1 MTMTST
7 LPIDAILGVPEPERG
22 RWQPLRAGIL
32 NLYLYDE
39 QVFAFHRGRLLLRGN
54 NGTGKSMALEVL
66 LPYLLDADLTP
77 SRLSTFGGKDRNM
90 HLWLIGFDKSG
101 ARTSERGYTWVEL
114 GRRLPDGS
122 SEYFT
127 AGALLEGTHEG
138 PVKAR
143 YFTTAARV
151 GIHFSVGRPGAEP
164 LNAQQ
169 LAAEVAAQA
178 AAGRPGS
185 LHPDSDSHRTAV
197 NDALYRLSPPRYA
210 ALRRTLL
217 QLRRPKL
224 SDKLDERGLN
234 DILRDSLP
242 PVSDAIVEDLAEGF
256 ERLDRHSSAVEDLE
270 KTMRDLR
277 RIRDAYRSYARTASA
292 ARADAVAAAE
302 SAISTLGEKTT
313 AALSAR
319 GTAQSAL
326 DGITARRIGI
336 GEEQARIRGRTAT
349 LTRMEAYQKGQEV
362 EPLRELVS
370 SLRTSAGHA
379 TETARRAEQGQQA
392 DAASAERA
400 TEDAITARDNS
411 VFERGQAFACAE
423 LARARTLDDELAAA
437 LEALTQADVTDDDD
451 LGVLLSQ
458 ARQLI
463 SRLDTGVSAWAT
475 EVDALCTLSGTAR
488 QHAQALETASGETRR
503 AQEEVDDAEQNLNG
517 TLEEDTRVTL
527 AWVRG
532 LGAWTE
538 SSTQLR
544 AGQAPPLPWDPATAL
559 ERAPRWAAEA
569 AGTRT
574 RVLLARQQEHLI
586 AAGKRDQAAAASADT
601 AGRAQQVAGLLV
613 AGDAAATTYSRSVT
627 AYREAATAWAATA
640 RELCAGAPAPDL
652 TAVPGEVIREAA
664 SDWADRAAAARSRV
678 LLAAQAT
685 AEADISRVSG
695 IIDGLTARER
705 HLAEGGLPEL
715 DVPPARQASRHGRA
729 GAPLYMLVD
738 FAASVSDADR
748 LGIEAAALGSGV
760 ADAWLSPDGQLLP
773 GDDGE
778 PLLDTQL
785 DALAAAPG
793 GGTLADFLV
802 ADNGG
807 PSAGVPASIV
817 TSVLARI
824 ACSASAQAGS
834 AGQSLLLSRDGSWR
848 AGALAGAHRV
858 DALALIG
865 ARNREAARLAAL
877 ADIRRQIA
885 QQREELRQLEE
896 HQTQITT
903 SLTRLDSERGSLP
916 DDDDVRQCRT
926 QAQDAAGSTSRAASE
941 FREYLAHAELSP
953 PEAAWLDETAHRASA
968 AELAGSLGQLA
979 GQAAA
984 APTAAAFAQPMSA
997 LAEQASALASAWA
1010 AAAESLRASADDCQ
1024 ALSATVERE
1033 RTAIPDASA
1042 VQQARVNV
1050 TAATTELSRARTRL
1064 TTREGE
1070 ETAARD
1076 QASTSAS
1083 VLRAALLAAALPDDC
1098 DAGALAEAIKGYRS
1112 AAERWLRAGID
1123 QLRTAGTAQL
1133 AHARS
1138 IASAENAGKERAEAD
1153 RQQRL
1158 LIEKDAELSE
1168 LASAYGS
1175 DYQQIITEL
1184 EQLAAGQERIDE
1196 EKDQL
1201 ANQEREQNAAFAT
1214 AQAELRALEE
1224 QRPAAE
1230 AARTDA
1236 TAALLA
1242 AHRLGLLSLAG
1253 LPGSPP
1259 GATPE
1264 EQAAEP
1270 VAVMPVRV
1278 RAARDWARA
1287 IRDTVGDRVRRDAA
1301 AVEAAA
1307 NCVNEIRYQ
1316 LEPDLAGKVS
1326 VRDEYRDGMLVL
1338 QAARGTHSLPL
1349 MEMLSVIAE
1358 EHLAAQQLLAQHEAE
1373 LFRKFLADSTRREVT
1388 TKVRDART
1396 AIKSM
1401 SGLIS
1406 AHPTGSGIQVRL
1418 NWIPDEKNAPGMQ
1431 DIVTLMAKDAPLES
1445 ERTRLQE
1452 FFRSHLATV
1461 RATPDADYKQQMRK
1475 LLDYRQWWR
1484 FTISFRRGP
1493 DQGYEP
1499 LTSKAH
1505 GSLSGGEKAVCL
1517 HLPLFAAAAS
1527 YCDSAGVRVAGP
1539 DGRQEPGSPRLI
1551 LLDEVFAGVD
1561 EDNRGDLFEL
1571 IRTLDLDLVA
1581 TSESEQ
1587 GFYRQLDGLAVYHLV
1602 GSSDAVLGTRTI
1614 WDGKAPHRMLDPG
1627 TLLSADSEPNGHIQ

>member
-7 LPIDAILGVPEPERG
+7 LPIDVILGTPEPERG

-39 QVFAFHRGRLLLRGN
+39 QVFVFHHGRLLLRGN

-77 SRLSTFGGKDRNM
+77 SRLSTFGGRDRNM
-90 HLWLIGFDKSG
+90 YLWLIGFDKSG
-101 ARTSERGYTWVEL
+101 ARTSERGYTWVEF
-114 GRRLPDGS
+114 GRRLPDGG

-127 AGALLEGTHEG
+127 AGALLEGTRES

-143 YFTTAARV
+143 YFSTAARV
-151 GIHFSVGRPGAEP
+151 GVHFSVGRPGAEP

-169 LAAEVAAQA
+169 LAAELAVQA

-185 LHPDSDSHRTAV
+185 LHPDGDAHRAAV
-197 NDALYRLSPPRYA
+197 NDTLYRLSALRYA

-234 DILRDSLP
+234 DILRDSLA
-242 PVSDAIVEDLAEGF
+242 PVTDAIVEDLAEGF
-256 ERLDRHSSAVEDLE
+256 ERLDRHSSAVEELE
-270 KTMRDLR
+270 KTIRDLR

-292 ARADAVAAAE
+292 ARADAVAAVETAM
-302 SAISTLGEKTT
+302 STIGEKAS
-313 AALSAR
+313 AALSAQE
-319 GTAQSAL
+319 TAQSAL
-326 DGITARRIGI
+326 DGIAGRRSGI
-336 GEEQARIRGRTAT
+336 GEEQARIRGRTTT
-349 LTRMEAYQKGQEV
+349 LTRLEAYTKGQEV

-379 TETARRAEQGQQA
+379 AETARRAEQA
-392 DAASAERA
+392 RREDAASAERA
-400 TEDAITARDNS
+400 TDDAITARDNGA
-411 VFERGQAFACAE
+411 FERDQALACAE

-437 LEALTQADVTDDDD
+437 LEALTQADVEDIGG
-451 LGVLLSQ
+451 LSALLIQ
-458 ARQLI
+458 ARELV
-463 SRLDTGVSAWAT
+463 SRLDTGVSTWAT
-475 EVDALCTLSGTAR
+475 EVDALCTLSRTAQ
-488 QHAQALETASGETRR
+488 QHAHTLETANGETRR
-503 AQEEVDDAEQNLNG
+503 AQEEVDDAEEILNG

-527 AWVRG
+527 AWVG
-532 LGAWTE
+532 ELGQWTE

-544 AGQAPPLPWDPATAL
+544 AGQAPPLPWDAATAL

-569 AGTRT
+569 AGART
-574 RVLLARQQEHLI
+574 SALLARQQEHLI
-586 AAGKRDQAAAASADT
+586 AAGKRDQTAATAADT
-601 AGRAQQVAGLLV
+601 ARRAQQVAGLLV
-613 AGDAAATTYSRSVT
+613 AADTAAATYSRAVT
-627 AYREAATAWAATA
+627 AYRETAAAWAAAA
-640 RELCAGAPAPDL
+640 RELCAGVPAPDL
-652 TAVPGEVIREAA
+652 TTVPGGAIREGA
-664 SDWADRAAAARSRV
+664 SDWADRATAIRSRV
-678 LLAAQAT
+678 LLAEQAT

-695 IIDGLTARER
+695 IIDDLAASEQ
-705 HLAEGGLPEL
+705 HLAEGGLPE
-715 DVPPARQASRHGRA
+715 PEAPSTRQASRHGRA
-729 GAPLYMLVD
+729 GAPFYMLID

-760 ADAWLSPDGQLLP
+760 ADAWLSPDGRLLS
-773 GDDGE
+773 GDDCE

-785 DALAAAPG
+785 DALAAPPR
-793 GGTLADFLV
+793 GGTLADVLV
-802 ADNGG
+802 ADNSS
-807 PSAGVPASIV
+807 PPVGVPASIV

-824 ACSASAQAGS
+824 ACSASAQAGPPD
-834 AGQSLLLSRDGSWR
+834 GSLLLSRDGSWR
-848 AGALAGAHRV
+848 AGTLAGAHRV
-858 DALALIG
+858 DAVTLIG
-865 ARNREAARLAAL
+865 ASNREAARLAAL
-877 ADIRRQIA
+877 AGVRRQLA

-896 HQTQITT
+896 YKAQITI
-903 SLTRLDSERGSLP
+903 SLARLDGERGSLP
-916 DDDDVRQCRT
+916 RDDEVRQCRV
-926 QAQDAAGSTSRAASE
+926 QAQDASDSTSRVASE
-941 FREYLAHAELSP
+941 LREALAHTVLSP
-953 PEAAWLDETAHRASA
+953 PQATWLDETPHRASA
-968 AELAGSLGQLA
+968 AELPASLGQLA

-984 APTAAAFAQPMSA
+984 APSAAELAPPISA
-997 LAEQASALASAWA
+997 LAEQASALASAWT

-1024 ALSATVERE
+1024 ALCATVERE
-1033 RTAIPDASA
+1033 RTAIPETSG
-1042 VQQARVNV
+1042 VREARSNV
-1050 TAATTELSRARTRL
+1050 TSATTELSRARARL
-1064 TTREGE
+1064 ATREGE
-1070 ETAARD
+1070 EAAARD
-1076 QASTSAS
+1076 QADTSVG

-1098 DAGALAEAIKGYRS
+1098 DTAALAEAIRGYRS
-1112 AAERWLRAGID
+1112 TAERWLHAGLD

-1138 IASAENAGKERAEAD
+1138 IASAETASKEHAEAD
-1153 RQQRL
+1153 RQQQQ
-1158 LIEKDAELSE
+1158 LIEKETELSE
-1168 LASAYGS
+1168 LARAYGS
-1175 DYQQIITEL
+1175 DYRQIITEL
-1184 EQLAAGQERIDE
+1184 EQLAADQGRLDQ

-1201 ANQEREQNAAFAT
+1201 ANQEREQNTALAT
-1214 AQAELRALEE
+1214 AQADLRALEG
-1224 QRPAAE
+1224 QRTAAE

-1236 TAALLA
+1236 TAAFLA
-1242 AHRLGLLSLAG
+1242 AHRLGLFALAG
-1253 LPGSPP
+1253 LPDSPSV
-1259 GATPE
+1259 GTPE
-1264 EQAAEP
+1264 QQLAEP
-1270 VAVMPVRV
+1270 PAVMSVGV

-1287 IRDTVGDRVRRDAA
+1287 IRDAVGDKVRRDAP
-1301 AVEAAA
+1301 AVETAA
-1307 NCVNEIRYQ
+1307 NRVNEIRYQ

-1326 VRDEYRDGMLVL
+1326 VRDEHRDGMLVL

-1349 MEMLSVIAE
+1349 MDMHSLIAE
-1358 EHLAAQQLLAQHEAE
+1358 EHIAAQQLLAQHEAE

-1401 SGLIS
+1401 SSLIS

-1418 NWIPDEKNAPGMQ
+1418 NWVPDEKNAAGMQ

-1452 FFRSHLATV
+1452 FFRSHLAAV
-1461 RATPDADYKQQMRK
+1461 RATPEADYREQMRK

-1493 DQGYEP
+1493 DQPYEP

-1527 YCDSAGVRVAGP
+1527 YCDSASVRATRP
-1539 DGRQEPGSPRLI
+1539 DGQQEPGSPRLI

-1587 GFYRQLDGLAVYHLV
+1587 GFYRQLDGLAIYHLIS
-1602 GSSDAVLGTRTI
+1602 SSDAVLGTRTI
-1614 WDGKAPHRMLDPG
+1614 WDGKAPHRVLDLEIP
-1627 TLLSADSEPNGHIQ
+1627 LSDGGEPNGHSQ